1 MNAPGRD
8 PDALARIAV
17 RLRSS
22 LQRKVLEREIGT
34 VRRVAEGRIVA
45 SLQDGFLGEV
55 CSICD
60 RVSRRSIL
68 AQVVAVD
75 HGEVILAPLVR
86 RMACRWPRKCG
97 APASR

>member
-22 LQRKVLEREIGT
+22 LQRKVEREIGT

-55 CSICD
+55 LQHLRPGQPALD
-60 RVSRRSIL
+60 
-68 AQVVAVD
+68 
-75 HGEVILAPLVR
+75 P
-86 RMACRWPRKCG
+86 G
-97 APASR
+97 ASGGC